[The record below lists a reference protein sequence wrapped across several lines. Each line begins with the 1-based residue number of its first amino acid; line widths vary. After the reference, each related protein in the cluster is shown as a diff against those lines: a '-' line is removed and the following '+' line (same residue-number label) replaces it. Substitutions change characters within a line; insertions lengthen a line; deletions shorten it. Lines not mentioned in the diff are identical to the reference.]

1 LCGGA
6 WLLLSGMGDG
16 FAQSAVTQPRAEIP
30 ALQIISRVVRTNRPG
45 FLSAIYAE
53 PKGVRLF
60 GFHSVSDDNGRGWS
74 PLVWQP
80 DFTANL
86 PHGYRREPVTA
97 VLDPHTSNRP
107 LRRKLII
114 CVIVSPPTADAP
126 GASKNPSFK
135 RATTTRSIRWRACG
149 WGRMPSISA
158 TSESSILQRM
168 NRRHFLTGLGAGSFG
183 NHLRRSA

>member
-1 LCGGA
+1 MRNRCPLLVWLLCGGA

-97 VLDPHTSNRP
+97 VLDPHTDRLLVLLNSLDTPGLDPNAIEP
-107 LRRKLII
+107 PIAQETYYLRYRVSTNGGRSWRFEEPII
-114 CVIVSPPTADAP
+114 QTGNYNAQHPVAGVWV
-126 GASKNPSFK
+126 GKN
-135 RATTTRSIRWRACG
+135 AIY
-149 WGRMPSISA
+149 
-158 TSESSILQRM
+158 
-168 NRRHFLTGLGAGSFG
+168 LGDV
-183 NHLRRSA
+183 